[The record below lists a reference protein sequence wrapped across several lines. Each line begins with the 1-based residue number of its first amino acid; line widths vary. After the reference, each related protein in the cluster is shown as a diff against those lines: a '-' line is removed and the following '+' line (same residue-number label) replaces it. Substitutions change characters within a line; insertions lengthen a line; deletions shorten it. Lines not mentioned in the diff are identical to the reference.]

1 MKQQQQPQKDGLFH
15 SYKEGKELSS
25 IKYRN
30 STNDTWQ
37 ELQVVVGPQGPAGA
51 VGPQG
56 PAGPQG
62 ETGPQ
67 GPAGPAGTYTAGA
80 NITIE
85 NGVISATG
93 GSNYTAGTGI
103 DITNNEISV
112 DATDL
117 SYNDLQNKPTIPTV
131 PTNISAFTNDA
142 GYLTAH
148 QSLVDYATQTYVD
161 NAVGSITPGTTYTA
175 GTGIDITNGV
185 ISLAL
190 ANASQEEM

>member
-1 MKQQQQPQKDGLFH
+1 M
-15 SYKEGKELSS
+15 SS
-25 IKYRN
+25 IKFRN
-30 STNDTWQ
+30 STNDAWQ

-51 VGPQG
+51 TGPQG

-67 GPAGPAGTYTAGA
+67 GPAGPMGTYTAGA

-93 GSNYTAGTGI
+93 GSNYTAGAGI

-148 QSLVDYATQTYVD
+148 QSLVGYATQTYVD